1 MPDREAVEL
10 FLQEASEHLQYLRE
24 YVGVLQEITPKREDM
39 ERLYIAAHTLSG
51 TSGSYGYTKF
61 SEVAG
66 KLAHGC
72 QYALN
77 APLGEDLHG
86 PLTEFLSDG
95 ISVLETDLLEI
106 SDTGN
111 ENVEDISVFKERY
124 RFAFPTEPPP
134 LNLAQPEPPERFA
147 STEDREP
154 PVAAATGSYFDA
166 LPGDDEVPGEIL
178 EFFQPEAEEH
188 LQVVSDCLIS
198 LEGNNNP
205 EEINKLFRAIH
216 TVKG

>member
-1 MPDREAVEL
+1 GRGSESRARYGGPRLSVPDRESVEI

-24 YVGVLQEITPKREDM
+24 YVGVLQEIAPKREDM

-66 KLAHGC
+66 KLAHVF

-77 APLGEDLHG
+77 ASLGEDLHG

-111 ENVEDISVFKERY
+111 ENVE
-124 RFAFPTEPPP
+124 
-134 LNLAQPEPPERFA
+134 
-147 STEDREP
+147 
-154 PVAAATGSYFDA
+154 
-166 LPGDDEVPGEIL
+166 
-178 EFFQPEAEEH
+178 
-188 LQVVSDCLIS
+188 
-198 LEGNNNP
+198 
-205 EEINKLFRAIH
+205 
-216 TVKG
+216 